1 MPSASS
7 RAASTR
13 RDAIETVRG
22 SRAGKSAGPGKP
34 VERHRRFR
42 RRNPWPTPGM
52 RLGGSEIAPVGTFPP
67 PLPSRS
73 ERPHIRLA
81 FLESHFRSEEHTS
94 ELQVTTANLV
104 CRLLLEKN
112 KNIMMKTNSN
122 T

>member
-73 ERPHIRLA
+73 DRPHIRLA
-81 FLESHFRSEEHTS
+81 FLETHFRRLGFVMRPEEHPS
-94 ELQVTTANLV
+94 ELQSL
-104 CRLLLEKN
+104 
-112 KNIMMKTNSN
+112 MPNSYALFAF
-122 T
+122 TQTK